1 MTTGTMDF
9 ITSSG
14 RITPMEAMPT
24 PDLAV
29 PYAAPKPAAARAP
42 SKPVQKDSL
51 TSLAPML
58 CTALARR
65 ATTAGALPALCRLL
79 PSVSAANLHGSAAAV
94 EQLAVANAPARMEE
108 AAQAVKE
115 VMGEPDPHHI
125 QLQQEAEQPLPLAA
139 LKFDDPQAAFKAK
152 SSLDLLRSLL
162 VFRCCKIQPLV
173 QNADS
178 ILAWS
183 KRVFGTTLTKA
194 VIKATFYKQF
204 VAGEDAQRIQPTL
217 RKMKASGVRAI
228 LDYAA
233 EDDVE
238 QDKGPASRQAPH
250 DSVIARTY
258 EYESEKHCDSRMSV
272 FLKSIEAAHSAEGQ
286 GFAAIKVTALGLPN
300 LLERTSNSLKAIG
313 DLFRLFDTDG
323 NGNMTKAEFA
333 GVYSQ
338 LFTDDAPERIDE
350 IFAHL
355 DAGKDE
361 LVDYVDWISRISV
374 LDTAAI
380 ASRCRSRG
388 PFAEAALDADEQR
401 LLRNMMRRVERLAQ
415 AAAEADVR
423 LLVDAEHSYFQPAID
438 NTVTELQRTHNRT
451 APRIYNTCYLK
462 DSRDRLQ
469 TEMERARRDGYKY
482 GVKLVRGAYMV
493 LERQRALDMGY
504 PSPIYDT
511 AEDTHTNYDRCVR
524 DLLRCVEKEGV
535 EVMVATHNQG
545 SIELTVEQMAAL
557 GLPPSSGVFFGQ
569 LLGMADHLTYTLG
582 ANGYGAYKYVPFGAV
597 EEVMPYLIRRAQENS
612 SILSGAACLPAI
624 ILIEDA
630 PPTASVHSSIVTLV
644 NSAIGAGIL
653 ALPYAFRCTGWAA
666 GLATVFSLGAI
677 QAYTLFVLSRH
688 AEDAG
693 STTYG
698 ALVRKMLG
706 KRASLALCAVIVVF
720 LFLACSAFL
729 MLIAVSSLAVF
740 AILLVVGTVVYGSV
754 MIVSSPGHSW
764 AGVRAFNPSAE
775 FFGALPLIV
784 LSFSCHTNVISVF
797 SELEDPPDLRCT
809 SSSGPVQQQQQQQ
822 PPLESA
828 GSSGYQSLPT
838 PRLLAGRSMRRLK
851 SSKLKSMVGVIAASI
866 SLTASLYC
874 TTGIAGYL
882 AFAADTKPDILLNFG
897 SSDLLM
903 QVARASIGL
912 VITASYPVIHFPARA
927 AIRELLHH
935 ATGDRFEDRWFTVAE
950 SMMWVGATLG
960 TSLACTDLAAMFQLI
975 GGTCGGV
982 LMLGVPGALLM
993 QYSYSK
999 HRDALK
1005 LLTFMNEPLLMP
1017 AAEEE
1022 GSETGREPAQQPGPP
1037 GLLWSKL
1044 WWTGAVLQVMTV
1056 ALAVLT
1062 VLTVTGVLPSP

>member
-1 MTTGTMDF
+1 
-9 ITSSG
+9 
-14 RITPMEAMPT
+14 
-24 PDLAV
+24 
-29 PYAAPKPAAARAP
+29 
-42 SKPVQKDSL
+42 
-51 TSLAPML
+51 ML

-65 ATTAGALPALCRLL
+65 ATAAGALPAFCRLL

-108 AAQAVKE
+108 VAQAVKE

-183 KRVFGTTLTKA
+183 KRVFGTTLTNA

-451 APRIYNTCYLK
+451 APRIYNTVQCYLK

-511 AEDTHTNYDRCVR
+511 AEDTHANYDRCVR

-612 SILSGAACLPAI
+612 SILSGAAVQGEQSMMRRELQRRM
-624 ILIEDA
+624 
-630 PPTASVHSSIVTLV
+630 
-644 NSAIGAGIL
+644 G
-653 ALPYAFRCTGWAA
+653 
-666 GLATVFSLGAI
+666 
-677 QAYTLFVLSRH
+677 
-688 AEDAG
+688 
-693 STTYG
+693 
-698 ALVRKMLG
+698 
-706 KRASLALCAVIVVF
+706 
-720 LFLACSAFL
+720 
-729 MLIAVSSLAVF
+729 
-740 AILLVVGTVVYGSV
+740 
-754 MIVSSPGHSW
+754 
-764 AGVRAFNPSAE
+764 
-775 FFGALPLIV
+775 
-784 LSFSCHTNVISVF
+784 LSF
-797 SELEDPPDLRCT
+797 
-809 SSSGPVQQQQQQQ
+809 Q
-822 PPLESA
+822 PPS
-828 GSSGYQSLPT
+828 
-838 PRLLAGRSMRRLK
+838 
-851 SSKLKSMVGVIAASI
+851 
-866 SLTASLYC
+866 
-874 TTGIAGYL
+874 
-882 AFAADTKPDILLNFG
+882 
-897 SSDLLM
+897 
-903 QVARASIGL
+903 
-912 VITASYPVIHFPARA
+912 
-927 AIRELLHH
+927 
-935 ATGDRFEDRWFTVAE
+935 
-950 SMMWVGATLG
+950 
-960 TSLACTDLAAMFQLI
+960 
-975 GGTCGGV
+975 
-982 LMLGVPGALLM
+982 
-993 QYSYSK
+993 
-999 HRDALK
+999 
-1005 LLTFMNEPLLMP
+1005 
-1017 AAEEE
+1017 
-1022 GSETGREPAQQPGPP
+1022 
-1037 GLLWSKL
+1037 
-1044 WWTGAVLQVMTV
+1044 
-1056 ALAVLT
+1056 
-1062 VLTVTGVLPSP
+1062 